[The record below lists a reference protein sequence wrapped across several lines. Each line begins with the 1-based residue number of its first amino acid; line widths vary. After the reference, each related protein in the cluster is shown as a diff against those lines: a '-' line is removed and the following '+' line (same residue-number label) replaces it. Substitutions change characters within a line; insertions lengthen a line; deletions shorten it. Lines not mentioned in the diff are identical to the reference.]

1 MGELFGELRFRKV
14 EFDPPPPPPIFPM
27 TTPNFLTPD
36 FTFQLTWERVTYVL
50 REESY
55 AKFNSPML
63 VERNQRETLS
73 SAEP

>member
-14 EFDPPPPPPIFPM
+14 EFEPPPPPIFSM
-27 TTPNFLTPD
+27 TTPNFLTPY
-36 FTFQLTWERVTYVL
+36 FTFQLTWERVTFVL

-63 VERNQRETLS
+63 VERNHREALS
-73 SAEP
+73 SEEL